1 MTKLTNRVIS
11 IFDRKTSMR
20 LATEEWGAFDDIC
33 KREGLKRK
41 RLLEMIEEN
50 KTPNLGLTCYVRLFT
65 ITYMHRL
72 ARLTGLKTRAN
83 ENNKD
88 VYQTFD
94 IIS

>member
-20 LATEEWGAFDDIC
+20 LATEEWMAFDDIC

-41 RLLEMIEEN
+41 RLLEMIEMN
-50 KTPNLGLTCYVRLFT
+50 KSPDLGLTCFVRLFT
-65 ITYMHRL
+65 VAYMHRL
-72 ARLTGLKTRAN
+72 IKSTALKNKAN
-83 ENNKD
+83 DNNKD
-88 VYQTFD
+88 IYQTFD